1 MRAHGAVYNST
12 IRFTYEYP
20 PHIGKQ
26 RFTRFRLQTRSH
38 VFSCFADRRRSTS
51 HVRTQCIAALTA
63 LTIALSPAVAAA
75 RNLGTPIRPRA
86 VVRVEITSRLYRA
99 RLDSDATRC
108 GVACQALETKLTGA
122 ARELFDARYRFVD
135 WRAAGEPT
143 ADTVVLRIREKP
155 TGGHIEIVVT
165 LLGKA
170 RSVSSDSVVSFF
182 DDFFQAQKR
191 DRSYWLAAGLQHT
204 FADMIGAR
212 LDANAARIIPIVI
225 GRLPLGAAV
234 NLPVADSSSRVDVSA
249 DSLRAATSPPVSFLV
264 RVGIE
269 ERVQGTV
276 VKRQGEL
283 KLIDCAEGAGQ
294 GQKRYVCRRMEFSV
308 TSPTREVAD
317 FFAMNA
323 RGARITKESVHI
335 YMYACTTRA
344 VNADGIVAAGDD
356 P

>member
-1 MRAHGAVYNST
+1 M
-12 IRFTYEYP
+12 
-20 PHIGKQ
+20 
-26 RFTRFRLQTRSH
+26 QTRSP
-38 VFSCFADRRRSTS
+38 VFSWFADRRRSTS
-51 HVRTQCIAALTA
+51 RRFARCVAALTA
-63 LTIALSPAVAAA
+63 LVVLLAPSAAHA
-75 RNLGTPIRPRA
+75 RNLATPVRPRA
-86 VVRVEITSRLYRA
+86 VVRVEIASRLYRT

-108 GVACQALETKLTGA
+108 GVACQALEAKLTGA
-122 ARELFDARYRFVD
+122 AKELFDARYRFVD
-135 WRAAGEPT
+135 WRATGEPT
-143 ADTVVLRIREKP
+143 PDTVVLRIREKP
-155 TGGHIEIVVT
+155 TGGHVEMVVT

-170 RSVSSDSVVSFF
+170 RAPSSDSVVAFF
-182 DDFFQAQKR
+182 DDFFEAQKR
-191 DRSYWLAAGLQHT
+191 DRSYWLATGLQRT

-225 GRLPLGAAV
+225 GRLPLAAAV

-269 ERVQGTV
+269 ERVQGTL

>member
-1 MRAHGAVYNST
+1 M
-12 IRFTYEYP
+12 
-20 PHIGKQ
+20 
-26 RFTRFRLQTRSH
+26 L
-38 VFSCFADRRRSTS
+38 RRRA
-51 HVRTQCIAALTA
+51 QCVAALTA
-63 LTIALSPAVAAA
+63 LIIL
-75 RNLGTPIRPRA
+75 LTPRSAFAGHRGVPVRPRA
-86 VVRVEITSRLYRA
+86 VVRVEITSRLYRT
-99 RLDSDATRC
+99 RLDADATRC
-108 GVACQALETKLTGA
+108 GAACQALETLLTND
-122 ARELFDARYRFVD
+122 ARALFDARYRFVD
-135 WRAAGEPT
+135 WRAAGERT

-155 TGGHIEIVVT
+155 TGGHVEIVVA

-170 RSVSSDSVVSFF
+170 RAISSDSVVSFF
-182 DDFFQAQKR
+182 DDFFEAQKR
-191 DRSYWLAAGLQHT
+191 DRSYWVTSRLQRV

-225 GRLPLGAAV
+225 GQLPLAAAV

-269 ERVQGTV
+269 ERVQGTI

-283 KLIDCAEGAGQ
+283 KLIDCAEGAGN

-308 TSPTREVAD
+308 TSPTREAAD
-317 FFAMNA
+317 FLAMSA

-335 YMYACTTRA
+335 YLYASTTRA
-344 VNADGIVAAGDD
+344 VSADGIVAAGDD